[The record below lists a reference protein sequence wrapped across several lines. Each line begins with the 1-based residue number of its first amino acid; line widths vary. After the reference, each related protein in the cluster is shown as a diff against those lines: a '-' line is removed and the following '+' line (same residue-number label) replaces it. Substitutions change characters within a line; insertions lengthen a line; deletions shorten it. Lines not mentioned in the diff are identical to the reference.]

1 MQNISSLLKEIEFKK
16 SELQTFADLISQ
28 VSGVVVAEKDMIISF
43 VKGFKK
49 LRVNTS
55 GTKRTILAQKKN
67 SIQEKLTHLGVTLV
81 L

>member
-28 VSGVVVAEKDMIISF
+28 VSGVVVAEKDMILSF

-55 GTKRTILAQKKN
+55 GTKRTVLAQKKN